1 MCWMIKTCLHTFKLN
16 SVIVMVNWLG
26 RNVVVVVIVVIAC
39 SSRYR
44 ESMRS
49 FSFCDSII
57 SCLENH
63 PSCVSTWNL
72 ISQGMSADHV

>member
-1 MCWMIKTCLHTFKLN
+1 MCWMIKACVHTFELN

-49 FSFCDSII
+49 LSFCDFII
-57 SCLENH
+57 TCHEMQ
-63 PSCVSTWNL
+63 PSCVST
-72 ISQGMSADHV
+72 